1 MQTQTG
7 DVAVAVIN
15 SATDLASWNVERTT
29 EQLVNFINTKHAA
42 LPDDIDL

>member
-7 DVAVAVIN
+7 DVAVTVLT
-15 SATDLASWNVERTT
+15 SASDLASWNIERTT
-29 EQLVNFINTKHAA
+29 EQLLGFINAKHSA